1 MAASPPQQAALQ
13 FLGTPILMG
22 VAILLL
28 TSFLQNL
35 VTGGP
40 AARFPVHLF
49 RFAMITVF
57 LSAGANSMQHALF
70 LAAKI
75 PIPRRPEGALSF
87 SGHPAIFDPARAG
100 RHSVNALLCILL
112 KHLHKKFFAV
122 WAGCKNSPASQNLRE
137 SFACYVMRFV
147 PLFFRPH
154 RNGKAPTPA
163 EVSFPWPA
171 VQPARI
177 YRMPGGGQ

>member
-1 MAASPPQQAALQ
+1 MLALDLAAIWLLWPKLLAKHLKVDASPLQQAALQ

-57 LSAGANSMQHALF
+57 LSAGANSMLHALF
-70 LAAKI
+70 VW
-75 PIPRRPEGALSF
+75 PQRPQSQDGQKVRYHFLVILPS
-87 SGHPAIFDPARAG
+87 
-100 RHSVNALLCILL
+100 LILL
-112 KHLHKKFFAV
+112 VLGV
-122 WAGCKNSPASQNLRE
+122 ILL
-137 SFACYVMRFV
+137 MRFFE
-147 PLFFRPH
+147 FF
-154 RNGKAPTPA
+154 
-163 EVSFPWPA
+163 
-171 VQPARI
+171 
-177 YRMPGGGQ
+177 

>member
-1 MAASPPQQAALQ
+1 LAALVKHLKVDASPPQQAALQ

-57 LSAGANSMQHALF
+57 LSAGANSMLNAFFWPQRSQSQDGQKVRYHF
-70 LAAKI
+70 LAI
-75 PIPRRPEGALSF
+75 LPSL
-87 SGHPAIFDPARAG
+87 
-100 RHSVNALLCILL
+100 ILL
-112 KHLHKKFFAV
+112 VLGVILLMRFFA
-122 WAGCKNSPASQNLRE
+122 
-137 SFACYVMRFV
+137 FY
-147 PLFFRPH
+147 
-154 RNGKAPTPA
+154 
-163 EVSFPWPA
+163 
-171 VQPARI
+171 
-177 YRMPGGGQ
+177 